1 MLGLSVCGGRES
13 PPPQA
18 LTQTPAKPCHRSRP
32 RWGLNPRAARG
43 WGAHL
48 GARVG
53 LCTGQ
58 GTFLPRPA
66 CVVRVA
72 NQLRGGGGYHRAVA
86 RPRGAPEVPRRAQRA
101 QRASPE
107 KPGACPAYRR
117 RTGQGRACRLRS
129 ARKRRVGRAQQGDAG
144 RHAGHGAGWWARKET
159 RKGCKISKCP
169 GLRRNTW
176 QWHEPAGPKGD
187 RNDAHASSE
196 GRASNWD
203 GPPSCPLTLRPHDGR
218 QKPRPKPKPSARCW
232 QVSGSA
238 WGGKAGGGERFA

>member
-1 MLGLSVCGGRES
+1 MLGLSVCVRRERDAPTPKPS
-13 PPPQA
+13 PKRQRN
-18 LTQTPAKPCHRSRP
+18 PATASRP
-32 RWGLNPRAARG
+32 RWGLYPRAARG

-48 GARVG
+48 AVG
-53 LCTGQ
+53 LCTGPRRWP
-58 GTFLPRPA
+58 GYFLPRPA

-101 QRASPE
+101 QHASPE

-129 ARKRRVGRAQQGDAG
+129 ARKRRVGRARWGDVG
-144 RHAGHGAGWWARKET
+144 RHAGHGAGGWARKEA
-159 RKGCKISKCP
+159 RKSCKISKCP
-169 GLRRNTW
+169 GLRRSPW

-196 GRASNWD
+196 GRASNRD
-203 GPPSCPLTLRPHDGR
+203 GSPSCPLTLRPHDGR
-218 QKPRPKPKPSARCW
+218 QKPHDQSQSRAPAALASFWLCR
-232 QVSGSA
+232 
-238 WGGKAGGGERFA
+238 GG

>member
-1 MLGLSVCGGRES
+1 MKSKPTWSRRRAFHRFKVALRPLPKGFSGVGRE
-13 PPPQA
+13 
-18 LTQTPAKPCHRSRP
+18 P
-32 RWGLNPRAARG
+32 RRARRLVPL
-43 WGAHL
+43 AH
-48 GARVG
+48 AV
-53 LCTGQ
+53 GQ

-101 QRASPE
+101 QHASPE

-129 ARKRRVGRAQQGDAG
+129 ARKRRVGRARWGDVG
-144 RHAGHGAGWWARKET
+144 RHAGHGAGGWARKEA
-159 RKGCKISKCP
+159 RKSCKISKCP
-169 GLRRNTW
+169 GLRRSPW

-196 GRASNWD
+196 GRASNRD
-203 GPPSCPLTLRPHDGR
+203 GSPSCPLTLRPHDGR
-218 QKPRPKPKPSARCW
+218 QKPHDQSQSRAPAALASFWLCR
-232 QVSGSA
+232 
-238 WGGKAGGGERFA
+238 GG